1 MSAPDSKTGNGSAR
15 NRSVSVTMTTT
26 LVIAAIIAFG
36 VLIMLNVVTSTRN
49 MSEAQSRSE
58 DKIASLLAG
67 QLSSA
72 VRWKKVDPVFQSLEV
87 FKEQDGDGVLL
98 GAQVYL
104 DEKEPWTEIS
114 ATTSGESPS
123 LPEGFLDEAMT
134 SAEIAAVISNEV
146 YFTSSPI
153 LLPSGDRAATLIT
166 KWNHA
171 PINQQ
176 IMSDS
181 LKATGV
187 AFALMLMMVLF
198 VVTVTKK
205 LVISPLRKI
214 TGTMSELAAGDN
226 TVTIP
231 ALKRHDEIGA
241 IAWAVDVFKQN
252 QIAAEELK
260 ARQEKIEA
268 EHQVQ
273 REEHEA
279 VQLKR
284 KEEEARQHQLKLD
297 EASRAKQHA
306 EALQVRIGALL
317 QAVDA
322 ASQGN
327 LGHPIDCSIA
337 DDDLGMIAVALD
349 GLFFQ
354 LRDSFGEI
362 EGSANL
368 VSEAAAELNNLGKTL
383 THSSRESVEM
393 TEHASERSNNV
404 SSSTDT
410 ATAATAEMTATVK
423 DIAKNA
429 SEAVRTVDEA
439 VDLVE
444 TTGVSIRKLSE
455 SSADIGSVIK
465 VITSIAEQTNLLA
478 LNATIEAARAGE
490 AGKGFAVVATEV
502 KELAKDTARATEE
515 IESRIESIQNDTH
528 AAVNAIGSISE
539 IVKNISDSQSS
550 IAAAVEEQK
559 ATSNELHRTIKSA
572 SGDNSE
578 ITKVIHKVAEQS
590 LSTQSSAT
598 AINVSAEKL
607 NAYAS
612 ALQTLLE
619 RYQVEQSAADK
630 ARKAA

>member
-1 MSAPDSKTGNGSAR
+1 MSAPVSTSR

-26 LVIAAIIAFG
+26 LIIAAVIAFG

-49 MSEAQSRSE
+49 MTEAQSYSE
-58 DKIASLLAG
+58 NKIATLLAG

-72 VRWKKVDPVFQSLEV
+72 VRWKKVDPVTQSLEV
-87 FKEQDGDGVLL
+87 FREQDLDGGLL
-98 GAQVYL
+98 GAKVYL
-104 DEKEPWTEIS
+104 DTKQPWTEIS
-114 ATTSGESPS
+114 GTPTEQNTA
-123 LPEGFLDEAMT
+123 LPDGYLDEAMT
-134 SAEIAAVISNEV
+134 SAEVTASSRGEV

-153 LLPSGDRAATLIT
+153 LLPSGERAATLVTI
-166 KWNHA
+166 WNHER
-171 PINQQ
+171 INQQ
-176 IMSDS
+176 ILSDS
-181 LKATGV
+181 LKAIAV
-187 AFALMLMMVLF
+187 AFALMVFMVLF
-198 VVTVTKK
+198 VVALTKK

-214 TGTMSELAAGDN
+214 TATMSELAAGDN
-226 TVTIP
+226 AVTIP
-231 ALKRHDEIGA
+231 ALERRDEIGA
-241 IAWAVDVFKQN
+241 IAGAVEVFKQN
-252 QIAAEELK
+252 SIAAGELK

-268 EHQVQ
+268 EHRIQQ
-273 REEHEA
+273 EEHEA
-279 VQLKR
+279 VQNRL

-297 EASRAKQHA
+297 EASRAKKHT

-322 ASQGN
+322 ASQGD
-327 LGHPIDCSIA
+327 LTFPIDCTVA
-337 DDDLGMIAVALD
+337 DDDLGMISVALD

-368 VSEAAAELNNLGKTL
+368 VSEAAVELNKLGKTL
-383 THSSRESVEM
+383 THSSGESVEM

-429 SEAVRTVDEA
+429 SEAVRTVEEA

-444 TTGVSIRKLSE
+444 STGVSIRQLSE

-528 AAVNAIGSISE
+528 AAVNAIGNISE

-550 IAAAVEEQK
+550 IAAAVEQQK

-572 SGDNSE
+572 SEDNSE

-612 ALQTLLE
+612 ALQTLLQ
-619 RYQVEQSAADK
+619 RYQADQSASA
-630 ARKAA
+630 KAA